1 MRISDW
7 SSDVCSSD
15 LDHWFEPQ
23 AKLGKSV
30 PLLGPETG
38 KGDTSGAGSNDMA
51 DGFER
56 PKGRMLLFWGCGAKP
71 GPGQPVVIDFSKLAA
86 GQMPPNL
93 FTSTI
98 PRIREI
104 TAANSAAYAGWPNGK
119 SSKQP
124 PKNSSLLGA
133 HRIISNIG
141 PDIAFTLAQ
150 DYMPAL
156 NARSEE
162 HTSELQSLMR
172 ISYAVF
178 CLK

>member
-30 PLLGPETG
+30 PLLGPEPG

-104 TAANSAAYAGWPNGK
+104 TAANSAAYAG
-119 SSKQP
+119 
-124 PKNSSLLGA
+124 
-133 HRIISNIG
+133 
-141 PDIAFTLAQ
+141 
-150 DYMPAL
+150 
-156 NARSEE
+156 RSEE

-172 ISYAVF
+172 ITYAFF
-178 CLK
+178 CLKKKQYKKLRQHKTCN

>member
-1 MRISDW
+1 
-7 SSDVCSSD
+7 
-15 LDHWFEPQ
+15 
-23 AKLGKSV
+23 
-30 PLLGPETG
+30 
-38 KGDTSGAGSNDMA
+38 MA
-51 DGFER
+51 DGFEG

-133 HRIISNIG
+133 HRIISNNG
-141 PDIAFTLAQ
+141 PHIPFTLAP
-150 DYMPAL
+150 DDIPAL
-156 NARSEE
+156 NAPAPPPGTRA
-162 HTSELQSLMR
+162 R
-172 ISYAVF
+172 
-178 CLK
+178 